1 MTYEAILLTSF
12 GGPESPEEVMP
23 FLERVTAGRGVP
35 RERLAEVSHHY
46 LALGGTSPINAQNRT
61 LRTQIQSSLAER
73 GIELPVYLG
82 NRNSP
87 PFYTEVL
94 KQIYEDGHR
103 KILSLVTSPYSSYSG
118 CRQYRENL
126 AQALIETELSGK
138 LEIHKIRH
146 YFDHPGFIEPFSQGL
161 AAAIRELLAE
171 GFLTSEIE
179 IFFTTHSIPTSMAES
194 SGPPNRRLEFNNG
207 VYVAQHSAAATCVME
222 NVQTTL
228 KHLLPAWSLVYQSRS
243 GSPTTPW
250 LEPDIGRAIELSAG
264 CGKKA
269 VVIVPI
275 GFISDHVE
283 IIWDLDHEAKEIA
296 ANYGLR
302 FIRVSTPGVAK
313 DFIEGI
319 ADLVAE
325 RVVGAK
331 KKALSGLGPWPD
343 FCPKGCCP
351 NAKKDLPT
359 IAETDY
365 N

>member
-1 MTYEAILLTSF
+1 MSYQAILLTSF
-12 GGPESPEEVMP
+12 GGPESPEEVAP

-35 RERLAEVSHHY
+35 RERLVEVSRHY
-46 LALGGTSPINAQNRT
+46 LALGGVSPINAQNRS
-61 LRTQIQSSLAER
+61 LRTQIQSSLVER

-82 NRNSP
+82 NRNSA
-87 PFYTEVL
+87 PFFTDVL
-94 KQIYEDGHR
+94 KQIYADGHR
-103 KILSLVTSPYSSYSG
+103 KILSLVTSAYSSYSG

-126 AQALIETELSGK
+126 AQALSETELTGK

-161 AAAIRELLAE
+161 ASAIRELLSE

-179 IFFTTHSIPTSMAES
+179 IFFTTHSIPISMAES

-207 VYVAQHSAAATCVME
+207 VYVAQHSAAATSVME
-222 NVQTTL
+222 SVQTTL
-228 KHLLPAWSLVYQSRS
+228 EYLLPAWSLVYQSRS

-269 VVIVPI
+269 IVIVPI
-275 GFISDHVE
+275 GFTSDHVE
-283 IIWDLDHEAKEIA
+283 VIWDLDHEAKEIA
-296 ANYGLR
+296 ANLALR

-313 DFIEGI
+313 NFIEAI

-325 RVVGAK
+325 RMGGAES
-331 KKALSGLGPWPD
+331 KALSALGPWPD
-343 FCPKGCCP
+343 FCPKECCP
-351 NAKKDLPT
+351 NARKELPT
-359 IAETDY
+359 IAEG
-365 N
+365 